1 MAYCIKC
8 GGQISEQ
15 APYCSNCGAQQK
27 VPTGAQAAAVGAA
40 PASAL
45 TENVAGLLC
54 YAFFWLGGVIFFF
67 IDRRPFVRFHAAQS
81 VVVFVGLH
89 VIHGILR
96 IIIAARLLHGDWFAL
111 WPGHLLLRVV
121 DIFGVILWIVL
132 MVKAYQGEWFK
143 VPVAWELAE
152 GIGGQVPADKR

>member
-1 MAYCIKC
+1 M
-8 GGQISEQ
+8 
-15 APYCSNCGAQQK
+15 
-27 VPTGAQAAAVGAA
+27 
-40 PASAL
+40 
-45 TENVAGLLC
+45 
-54 YAFFWLGGVIFFF
+54 
-67 IDRRPFVRFHAAQS
+67 
-81 VVVFVGLH
+81 VVFVGLH

-152 GIGGQVPADKR
+152 GIGGAVPADKR